1 MPARPSWKGFLK
13 FSLVTV
19 PLKAYSAAVSGS
31 EIHLNQLH
39 AECHSRINYKKTC
52 PLHGEVPNDQIVSGY
67 EYSKGQYVLVDDEE
81 LEKMRTQDEKAITI
95 DAFIPQDAVD
105 PLYFAG
111 RSYYLVPDGPV
122 AQKPYG
128 LLVEGMTATKRNA
141 IAQVVM
147 HGRDQLVLIRP
158 EGGLLQMTGLNY
170 DARVTKPAA
179 FSQDVPKPAIGEEEL
194 TLAKTLIEASTP
206 KELDLAKYQDRHA
219 IRLIELIQKKVAG
232 EEIVAPPAHEQAP
245 VINLMDALRAS
256 LAEVQKG
263 QPEEAA
269 KPPKKMAPSVRKQGR
284 GAAKR
289 KSG

>member
-52 PLHGEVPNDQIVSGY
+52 PLHGEVLNDQIVSGY

-111 RSYYLVPDGPV
+111 KSYYLVPDGPV

-170 DARVTKPAA
+170 DTRVTKPAA
-179 FSQDVPKPAIGEEEL
+179 FSQDVLKPAIGEEEL
-194 TLAKTLIEASTP
+194 ALAKTLIQASTP
-206 KELDLAKYQDRHA
+206 KELDLAKYQDRYA
-219 IRLIELIQKKVAG
+219 IRLTELIQKKVAG
-232 EEIVAPPAHEQAP
+232 EEIVAPPAHEHAP

-263 QPEEAA
+263 QPEEAG
-269 KPPKKMAPSVRKQGR
+269 KPPKKMAPSVRKPAR
-284 GAAKR
+284 GAKR